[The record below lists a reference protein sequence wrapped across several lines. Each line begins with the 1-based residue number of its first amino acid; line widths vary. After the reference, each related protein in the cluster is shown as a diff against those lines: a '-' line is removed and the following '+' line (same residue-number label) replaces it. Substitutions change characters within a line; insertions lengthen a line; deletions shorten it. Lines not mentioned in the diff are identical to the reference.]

1 MSGTQISGVRES
13 PARIPKLTSSVHN
26 IGAEKPPF
34 GSRFLTEQSDVWT
47 QNAWDHVPPPD
58 DQAESIARSLEK
70 QRVAPVPVEEKEKYN
85 AKPAKYWDNFYKT
98 NADNFFRDRKW
109 LHLEFPELVA
119 VAEKD
124 AGNVT
129 ICEVGCGAGNTAFPL
144 LLENK
149 NPKLSIHAFDY
160 SSHAVKL
167 VQANPLYHDPPFG
180 SIQAA
185 VWDLSTENSLP
196 PGIHLES
203 VDIVVLVFVLSA
215 LHPDEWTRAVC
226 NIHRMLK
233 PGGVVLLRDYGRYD
247 LTQLRFKSGRLLED
261 NFYIR
266 GDKTRVYFFELDELA
281 LIFTGTRASFTQM
294 TLKTVEVIDE
304 SQENPLNGSV
314 SPTLDLQDPEQLR
327 QHASEDLPT
336 PQVEAIIHP
345 TLLKPLAAH
354 VPHPLFVIDQL
365 GVDRRLLIN
374 RKRQLK
380 MYRVWM
386 QGRFKKNDSD
396 EPRTL

>member
-1 MSGTQISGVRES
+1 MPAEQIIEIRES
-13 PARIPKLTSSVHN
+13 SARIPKLSSSVHN
-26 IGAEKPPF
+26 IGVEKPPF

-58 DQAESIARSLEK
+58 DQAEIIAHSLER
-70 QRVAPVPVEEKEKYN
+70 QRIAPVPVEEKEKYN
-85 AKPAKYWDNFYKT
+85 AKPAKHWDNFYKA

-124 AGNVT
+124 AGDVVV
-129 ICEVGCGAGNTAFPL
+129 CEVGCGAGNTAFPL

-149 NPKLSIHAFDY
+149 NPKLVLHAFDY

-167 VQANPLYHDPPFG
+167 VQTNPLYHDPPFG

-185 VWDLSTENSLP
+185 VWDLATEVSLP
-196 PGIHLES
+196 PGVIPES

-215 LHPDEWTRAVC
+215 LHPDEWERAVC
-226 NIHRMLK
+226 NLYRMLK

-247 LTQLRFKSGRLLED
+247 LTQLRFKSGRLLEN

-281 LIFTGTRASFTQM
+281 LIFTGMRASLAQKTS
-294 TLKTVEVIDE
+294 KTVEMMDE
-304 SQENPLNGSV
+304 SQESPSDGSE
-314 SPTLDLQDPEQLR
+314 SPMPEFENLHHLQLDPSQA
-327 QHASEDLPT
+327 HST
-336 PQVEAIIHP
+336 PHPDVVIHP
-345 TLLKPLAAH
+345 NLPKPLTMH
-354 VPHPLFVIDQL
+354 LPHPLFVMDQL
-365 GVDRRLLIN
+365 GVDRRLLVN

-386 QGRFKKNDSD
+386 QGRFKKQGPNES
-396 EPRTL
+396 RTL